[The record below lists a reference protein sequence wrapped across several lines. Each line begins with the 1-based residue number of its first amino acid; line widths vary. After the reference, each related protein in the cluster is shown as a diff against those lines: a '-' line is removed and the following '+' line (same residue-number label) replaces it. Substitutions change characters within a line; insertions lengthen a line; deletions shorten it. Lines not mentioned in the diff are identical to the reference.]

1 MKYPTFPESVA
12 SDLIARLLGGE
23 QIEDSALDGASVWM
37 ETPSLEQAIDIG
49 ALRDAVSRIRA
60 LVEAPVSQPIWRDHD
75 RVEGRLAEETMPIL
89 ATLPIEVLDDRG
101 FWRFLSIAI
110 FWWFVAWREE
120 AAIVRGNISTY
131 TDARKSTEQIP
142 LRLFLRARS
151 VAGGDSHDLA
161 SVLPRAADFWRSHVL
176 RTQTCSAP
184 SIARSLVQMQ
194 EMHGLSTTDIRP
206 LARRLNRVW
215 TNTLLFIYSEDEAAI
230 LVEQLRVQGMSDVS
244 AAESDSDD

>member
-120 AAIVRGNISTY
+120 AAIVRGN
-131 TDARKSTEQIP
+131 AQN
-142 LRLFLRARS
+142 RS
-151 VAGGDSHDLA
+151 
-161 SVLPRAADFWRSHVL
+161 R
-176 RTQTCSAP
+176 
-184 SIARSLVQMQ
+184 
-194 EMHGLSTTDIRP
+194 
-206 LARRLNRVW
+206 
-215 TNTLLFIYSEDEAAI
+215 
-230 LVEQLRVQGMSDVS
+230 
-244 AAESDSDD
+244 SDSS